1 MIFKVSKAMYGL
13 IQSPKLWYNELTKFL
28 CEHGF
33 KTCKADECILY
44 RNRKGKH
51 VLLILYVDDILIL
64 SCDKAMCHWVK
75 DILTDKYEKVTFNVV
90 AKQWD
95 KSLHFC
101 LVCYVCFVMYAY
113 SL

>member
-1 MIFKVSKAMYGL
+1 MIFQVSKSMYRL
-13 IQSPKLWYNELTKFL
+13 IQSPKLWYNELTEFL
-28 CEHGF
+28 CDHGF

-75 DILTDKYEKVTFNVV
+75 DILTDKYEKVTFNEG
-90 AKQWD
+90 D
-95 KSLHFC
+95 KLCYLGMTLKNEVLH
-101 LVCYVCFVMYAY
+101 
-113 SL
+113 